1 MGASHRCSVSPELQ
15 GSQRLSG
22 GMSAG
27 PLRPGARCSGCV
39 WGLPSVQSPSPSC
52 WHPAPRPRPAP
63 GQQPQL
69 VPCRCRQWV
78 WAEEGESPTFS
89 LGRESREPSGCVFLL
104 TQSVRP
110 QRGPCVPSAS
120 AEKTAAPGGRFC
132 ALRFSAFLSCCV
144 PGSLLPSWAVDQAWP
159 SLFPAR
165 CAASLVPCPES
176 RGPFRE
182 GPRFLPPHGGW
193 GSELG
198 VVTISDPG
206 VKG

>member
-1 MGASHRCSVSPELQ
+1 
-15 GSQRLSG
+15 
-22 GMSAG
+22 MSAG
-27 PLRPGARCSGCV
+27 PLRPGGQVFWVRLGA
-39 WGLPSVQSPSPSC
+39 LPPVQSPSPSC

-63 GQQPQL
+63 GRQPQL

-78 WAEEGESPTFS
+78 WAEEGESPAFS
-89 LGRESREPSGCVFLL
+89 LGRESREPSGCVEFAFPVFLPI
-104 TQSVRP
+104 TQEYASP
-110 QRGPCVPSAS
+110 KGSLGSCVPSAS
-120 AEKTAAPGGRFC
+120 EEKAAALGGRFHS
-132 ALRFSAFLSCCV
+132 LRFSAFLSCCV

-165 CAASLVPCPES
+165 CTASLVPCPES

-182 GPRFLPPHGGW
+182 GPRFLPPRGGW